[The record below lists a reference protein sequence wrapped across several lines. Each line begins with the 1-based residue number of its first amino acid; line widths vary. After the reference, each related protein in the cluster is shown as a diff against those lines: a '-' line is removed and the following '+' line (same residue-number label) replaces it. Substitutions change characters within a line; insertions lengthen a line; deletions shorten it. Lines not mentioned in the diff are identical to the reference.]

1 MKKILSLIL
10 ALCMFLAVVPAVA
23 ETAEE
28 VPAEDG
34 GLGGLSELLGG
45 LGGEGSEG
53 GLSDMLGGLLGGD
66 GSEGSEGGLGSLFG
80 GLMGKLSDLGGSLNL
95 SGLFSTLKEKLAG
108 LKDVDLKAII
118 ELLKGKL
125 VGLKSSLSGLLG
137 GLTGGSDGTTKSAE
151 GEEVGDLSALSGLL
165 GGLLGGSDG
174 TTESA
179 EGEAGASESGDLSS
193 LSGLLGGL
201 LGGTGEG
208 ESTDGSGAADLIG
221 GILGSLT
228 GDGTDAGS
236 SFDKLIEEYYASPEY
251 QDSLARDEALKVYLN
266 EEYQDLLEAGD
277 VQIISKNVVTGSEEG
292 DPNVRL
298 GYYGLANYTV
308 DGTDL
313 KLKNFVGNTE
323 LLTYAKQ
330 DDGTFKVVDAVVADE
345 GEKAEASI
353 EKMLETVGLT
363 MDDYNTSMS
372 MNTWS
377 GLYDMVAFLDAHPEY
392 ERIEFQGEL
401 KTRDE
406 LDALADAEM
415 EALLSSL

>member
-53 GLSDMLGGLLGGD
+53 GLSDLL
-66 GSEGSEGGLGSLFG
+66 G

-165 GGLLGGSDG
+165 GGLLGG
-174 TTESA
+174 
-179 EGEAGASESGDLSS
+179 
-193 LSGLLGGL
+193 
-201 LGGTGEG
+201 TGEG

-251 QDSLARDEALKVYLN
+251 QDFLARDEALKVYLN

-401 KTRDE
+401 KMRDE
-406 LDALADAEM
+406 LDDLADAEM